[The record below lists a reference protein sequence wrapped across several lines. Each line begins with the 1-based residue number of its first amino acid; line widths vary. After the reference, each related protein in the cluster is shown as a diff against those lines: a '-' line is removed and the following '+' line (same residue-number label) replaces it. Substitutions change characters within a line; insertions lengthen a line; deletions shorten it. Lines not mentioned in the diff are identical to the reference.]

1 MPKRAAP
8 KGKRRP
14 EMGDIP
20 ALLLAISEG
29 VSLRK
34 ACDEAGFDAP
44 SAYKLIDDDAD
55 LRQQYARA
63 RAMGGDVY
71 VDQIKAVTA
80 GVVAKRIKPDVGRVA
95 SDNYKWIA
103 GRMAPKAW
111 GDKQTH
117 EVGGPD
123 GGAIQADV
131 TVRFVKAKPK
141 DGPA

>member
-1 MPKRAAP
+1 MAKTPKPAPDP

-14 EMGDIP
+14 TEGDLP
-20 ALLLAISEG
+20 GVLLAISEG
-29 VSLRK
+29 ISLRK
-34 ACDEAGFDAP
+34 ACEEVGLDASSTYKAIDEDPA
-44 SAYKLIDDDAD
+44 
-55 LRQQYARA
+55 LRLQYARA

-111 GDKQTH
+111 GDKVAH
-117 EVGGPD
+117 EVSDPNGDPLVVQ
-123 GGAIQADV
+123 I
-131 TVRFVKAKPK
+131 VRFGAEKAE
-141 DGPA
+141 